1 MKRIGMRNI
10 KTALSVG
17 ICIILLRIL
26 KFDSPFYACIA
37 AVITMQTTVEN
48 SFQAGK
54 NRLIG
59 TTIGAIIGIIFSY
72 IAPHSSILTV
82 IGVSLIIYITN
93 ILHEN
98 KSANI
103 ACVVFLAI
111 MINLK
116 TTSPLQYGISR
127 FIETAIGIIVAVIV
141 NRYICP
147 YNIIKNEKIEKLG
160 NENTKIIKNHPEE
173 DKDTK

>member
-26 KFDSPFYACIA
+26 RVDSPFYACIA

-48 SFQAGK
+48 SFQTGK

-72 IAPHSSILTV
+72 IAPHSAILTV

-116 TTSPLQYGISR
+116 TISPLQYGINR

-147 YNIIKNEKIEKLG
+147 YNIIKDEKTETLG
-160 NENTKIIKNHPEE
+160 NENTKIIESHSKE
-173 DKDTK
+173 DENVK

>member
-1 MKRIGMRNI
+1 MKTIGMRNI

-17 ICIILLRIL
+17 ICIILLRML
-26 KFDSPFYACIA
+26 KFDSAFYACIA

-48 SFQAGK
+48 SFKTGK

-59 TTIGAIIGIIFSY
+59 TTIGTIIGIIFSY
-72 IAPHSSILTV
+72 IAPHSTILTV
-82 IGVSLIIYITN
+82 IGISLIIYITN

-98 KSANI
+98 KSTNI

-116 TTSPLQYGISR
+116 NISPLHYGINR

-147 YNIIKNEKIEKLG
+147 YNTIKEEEKERLS
-160 NENTKIIKNHPEE
+160 NENMNNINTV
-173 DKDTK
+173 DKDEEIK

>member
-26 KFDSPFYACIA
+26 RFDSPFYACIA

-103 ACVVFLAI
+103 ACVVFLVI

-160 NENTKIIKNHPEE
+160 NENTKIIENRSKE
-173 DKDTK
+173 DKDAK

>member
-1 MKRIGMRNI
+1 MKKIGMRNI

-17 ICIILLRIL
+17 ICIIILRL
-26 KFDSPFYACIA
+26 SNFDSAFYACIA

-48 SFQAGK
+48 SFQTGK

-59 TTIGAIIGIIFSY
+59 TIIGTIIGIIFSY
-72 IAPHSSILTV
+72 IAPHSTILT
-82 IGVSLIIYITN
+82 ITGVSLIIYITN

-98 KSANI
+98 KSTNI

-116 TTSPLQYGISR
+116 NTSPLHYGINR
-127 FIETAIGIIVAVIV
+127 FIETAIGIIVAVLV

-147 YNIIKNEKIEKLG
+147 YNEITVKSKEKILQKYY
-160 NENTKIIKNHPEE
+160 
-173 DKDTK
+173 